1 MRIAAVKV
9 GGRILPRNRPLELT
23 YQKSGLMG
31 ILKYKVE
38 MKTLKFKALLTHFF
52 FFSLYIEIS

>member
-9 GGRILPRNRPLELT
+9 GGWTLPRNRPMELT

-38 MKTLKFKALLTHFF
+38 IKTFKFKALLTHFF
-52 FFSLYIEIS
+52 FFFF